1 MSDSNNNLSEEIKE
15 EELQESQ
22 EEKAKENPF
31 AMTDA
36 KRRRLE
42 QLFDHA
48 TIQFNQ
54 KNFDYASDLY
64 IQCISSDPG
73 NMTYVQAYLD
83 NLRKKWNNNKKGETL
98 GFIKIGTPRKAAKK
112 ALGLKDYP
120 KAIESGLQA
129 LRINPWD
136 IQTLT
141 ILWETCIELGFTET
155 PLAYM
160 KIALEGNPKDIGVNK
175 SLANVLKSLHRFNEA
190 ISCWRRIEQCFPNG
204 NEEAARN
211 ITELIV
217 AKNMFETGG
226 RNNEDKRKAA
236 TVEATS
242 ASGEKV
248 QMSQEDFLK
257 NKIKERPKEAARYIA
272 LADYYIALEQF
283 DKAEAILTDA
293 VRQTG
298 ETENRDL
305 LDKLEDSALRNL
317 RQKLVEIE
325 RSKGKTSEEWKKLR
339 MDLNTRE
346 LDVWKGRCERYPN
359 NLAFKYELGLRYKIN
374 GDYNNAI
381 MQFQPAQNEP
391 RRKGVCCLQLGMCFQ
406 AIKQYQMAIASYDQA
421 IENIPDRDAE
431 NKKRAYYEAGRLT
444 LGLKELELAE
454 KYLKSL
460 AGMDFNYKDVAS
472 LLDKLEELRNNM
484 DS

>member
-1 MSDSNNNLSEEIKE
+1 MSDSNNNLSEEIKKE
-15 EELQESQ
+15 ETD
-22 EEKAKENPF
+22 KAQATPEQENPF
-31 AMTDA
+31 AMNDV
-36 KRRRLE
+36 KRRKLE
-42 QLFDHA
+42 HLYDHA
-48 TIQFNQ
+48 TTQFNQ
-54 KNFDYASDLY
+54 KNYDYAADLY
-64 IQCISSDPG
+64 IQCVSNDPG

-83 NLRKKWNNNKKGETL
+83 NLRKKYNNNKKGDPM
-98 GFIKIGTPRKAAKK
+98 GFFKIGSPRKAAKK
-112 ALGLKDYP
+112 ALGLKEYA

-136 IQTLT
+136 VQTLT

-160 KIALEGNPKDIGVNK
+160 KIALEGNPKDISVNK

-217 AKNMFETGG
+217 AKNMYEVGG
-226 RNNEDKRKAA
+226 RNDEDKRTAA
-236 TVEATS
+236 TVETTS
-242 ASGEKV
+242 SSGEKV

-257 NKIKERPKEAARYIA
+257 NKIKERPKEADRYIA

-283 DKAEAILTDA
+283 DKAEKVLTNA
-293 VRQTG
+293 VKQTG
-298 ETENRDL
+298 ETENREL

-325 RSKGKTSEEWKKLR
+325 RSKGKTSEEWKKMR

-374 GDYNNAI
+374 GDFNNAI

-444 LGLKELELAE
+444 LGLNQLELAE

-484 DS
+484 NS

>member
-1 MSDSNNNLSEEIKE
+1 MSDSNNSEEIKQE
-15 EELQESQ
+15 EGVQEPQ
-22 EEKAKENPF
+22 DEKAKENPF

-54 KNFDYASDLY
+54 KNYDYASDLY
-64 IQCISSDPG
+64 IQCLSSDPG

-83 NLRKKWNNNKKGETL
+83 NLRKKYNNNRKGDPM
-98 GFIKIGTPRKAAKK
+98 GFFKIGTPRKAAKK

-160 KIALEGNPKDIGVNK
+160 KIALEGSPKDIGVNK

-236 TVEATS
+236 TVETTS
-242 ASGEKV
+242 TSGEKV

>member
-1 MSDSNNNLSEEIKE
+1 MSDSNNDLSKEINEDPGANPQDDKV
-15 EELQESQ
+15 
-22 EEKAKENPF
+22 KENPF

-48 TIQFNQ
+48 TIQYNQ
-54 KNFDYASDLY
+54 KNYDYASDLY
-64 IQCISSDPG
+64 IQCIASDPG
-73 NMTYVQAYLD
+73 NMTYVQAYLE
-83 NLRKKWNNNKKGETL
+83 NLRKKYNNNRKGDPM
-98 GFIKIGTPRKAAKK
+98 GFFKIGTPRKAAKK
-112 ALGLKDYP
+112 ALGAKEYQ
-120 KAIESGLQA
+120 KAFENGLQA
-129 LRINPWD
+129 LRVNPWD
-136 IQTLT
+136 VQTLT

-217 AKNMFETGG
+217 AKNRYETGG
-226 RNNEDKRKAA
+226 RNNEDKRTAA
-236 TVEATS
+236 TVETTS
-242 ASGEKV
+242 SSGEKV

-283 DKAEAILTDA
+283 DKAEATLTDA
-293 VRQTG
+293 VKQTG

-317 RQKLVEIE
+317 RQKLVDIE
-325 RSKGKTSEEWKKLR
+325 RTKGKNSEEWKKMR

-444 LGLKELELAE
+444 LGLKQLELAE
-454 KYLKSL
+454 KYLKLL

>member
-1 MSDSNNNLSEEIKE
+1 MSETNKQSEEVQNAAEATPETEKATAMSDV
-15 EELQESQ
+15 
-22 EEKAKENPF
+22 
-31 AMTDA
+31 

-48 TIQFNQ
+48 TVQSNQ
-54 KNFDYASDLY
+54 KKYDYASELL
-64 IQCISSDPG
+64 IQCVANDPG

-83 NLRKKWNNNKKGETL
+83 NLRKKWNNNKKGDPMA
-98 GFIKIGTPRKAAKK
+98 FFKIGSPRKAAKK
-112 ALGLKDYP
+112 AFAAKDYT

-129 LRINPWD
+129 LKINPWD
-136 IQTLT
+136 VQSLT
-141 ILWETCIELGFTET
+141 VLWETCIELGFTET

-160 KIALEGNPKDIGVNK
+160 KIALEGNSKDISVNK
-175 SLANVLKSLHRFNEA
+175 SLANVLKSLHRYNEA

-217 AKNMFETGG
+217 AKNMYEVGG

-236 TVEATS
+236 TVETTS
-242 ASGEKV
+242 SSGEKI
-248 QMSQEDFLK
+248 QMTQEEFLK
-257 NKIKERPKEAARYIA
+257 NKIKDRPKDAARYIA

-283 DKAEAILTDA
+283 DKAEAVLTDA
-293 VRQTG
+293 VKQTG

-317 RQKLVEIE
+317 RQKLIDIE
-325 RSKGKTSEEWKKLR
+325 KVKGKASEEWKKMR

-346 LDVWKGRCERYPN
+346 LEVWKGRCERYPN
-359 NLAFKYELGLRYKIN
+359 NLAFKYELGLRYKLN

-406 AIKQYQMAIASYDQA
+406 AIKQYQMAITSYDQA

-444 LGLKELELAE
+444 LGLKQLDLAE

-484 DS
+484 NS

>member
-1 MSDSNNNLSEEIKE
+1 MSETNKQSEEVQNAAEATPETEKATAMSDV
-15 EELQESQ
+15 
-22 EEKAKENPF
+22 
-31 AMTDA
+31 

-48 TIQFNQ
+48 TVQSNQ
-54 KNFDYASDLY
+54 KKYDYASELL
-64 IQCISSDPG
+64 IQCVANDPG

-83 NLRKKWNNNKKGETL
+83 NLRKKWNNNKKGDPMA
-98 GFIKIGTPRKAAKK
+98 FFKIGSPRKAAKK
-112 ALGLKDYP
+112 AFAAKDYT

-129 LRINPWD
+129 LKINPWD
-136 IQTLT
+136 IQSLT
-141 ILWETCIELGFTET
+141 VLWETCIELGFTET

-160 KIALEGNPKDIGVNK
+160 KIALEGNSKDISVNK
-175 SLANVLKSLHRFNEA
+175 SLANVLKSLHRYNEA

-217 AKNMFETGG
+217 AKNMYEVGG

-236 TVEATS
+236 TVETTS
-242 ASGEKV
+242 SSGEKV
-248 QMSQEDFLK
+248 QMTQEEFLK
-257 NKIKERPKEAARYIA
+257 NKIKDRPKDAARYIA

-283 DKAEAILTDA
+283 DKAEAVLTDA
-293 VRQTG
+293 VKQTG

-317 RQKLVEIE
+317 RQKLIDIE
-325 RSKGKTSEEWKKLR
+325 KVKGKASDEWKKMR

-346 LDVWKGRCERYPN
+346 LEVWKGRCERYPN
-359 NLAFKYELGLRYKIN
+359 NLAFKYELGLRYQIN

-391 RRKGVCCLQLGMCFQ
+391 RRKGVCCLQLGICFK
-406 AIKQYQMAIASYDQA
+406 AIKQFSMAFAAFDQA

-431 NKKRAYYEAGRLT
+431 NKKRAYYEAGRLAVA
-444 LGLKELELAE
+444 LKQLPRAE

-484 DS
+484 NS

>member
-1 MSDSNNNLSEEIKE
+1 
-15 EELQESQ
+15 
-22 EEKAKENPF
+22 
-31 AMTDA
+31 
-36 KRRRLE
+36 
-42 QLFDHA
+42 
-48 TIQFNQ
+48 
-54 KNFDYASDLY
+54 
-64 IQCISSDPG
+64 
-73 NMTYVQAYLD
+73 
-83 NLRKKWNNNKKGETL
+83 
-98 GFIKIGTPRKAAKK
+98 
-112 ALGLKDYP
+112 
-120 KAIESGLQA
+120 
-129 LRINPWD
+129 
-136 IQTLT
+136 
-141 ILWETCIELGFTET
+141 
-155 PLAYM
+155 
-160 KIALEGNPKDIGVNK
+160 
-175 SLANVLKSLHRFNEA
+175 
-190 ISCWRRIEQCFPNG
+190 
-204 NEEAARN
+204 
-211 ITELIV
+211 
-217 AKNMFETGG
+217 
-226 RNNEDKRKAA
+226 
-236 TVEATS
+236 
-242 ASGEKV
+242 
-248 QMSQEDFLK
+248 
-257 NKIKERPKEAARYIA
+257 RYIA